1 MTYDYYYFT
10 NLYTKQQCE
19 EILLFAEQNISNNYE
34 DVAPNFKNVEVKC
47 IETPVIKHLLEKF
60 FSKVYETN
68 NKYYGFS
75 LFSKKPQSINL
86 NIYDVNSSYNTHKD
100 KTSNGCMSDIKF
112 TAILNLSNEPYTG
125 GEFEFSFNEYVRV
138 SEIDNTGSLLIFPSF
153 YYHRVKPVTS
163 GKRISLSAWFEG
175 PNWK

>member
-19 EILLFAEQNISNNYE
+19 EILLFAEQNITEEYR
-34 DVAPNFKNVEVKC
+34 DFAPDFKNVKAQLIEV
-47 IETPVIKHLLEKF
+47 PVIEHLLEKF
-60 FSKVYETN
+60 FSKVYEIN
-68 NKYYGFS
+68 NKYHGFS
-75 LFSKKPQSINL
+75 LFSTKPQSINL
-86 NIYDVNSSYNTHKD
+86 NVYDINSSYDTHKD
-100 KTSNGCMSDIKF
+100 ATPNGYMSDIKL

-125 GEFEFSFNEYVRV
+125 GEFEFSFDEYVRV
-138 SEIDNTGSLLIFPSF
+138 SEIDSIGSLLIFPSF
-153 YYHRVKPVTS
+153 HYHRVKPVTS